1 MPMQCESS
9 KLQPAKMLLCH
20 LCKFFWL
27 LPLYYRCVFVH
38 FFCVWLRRTANAKRL
53 IPNTLSLGIK
63 FWAHQDL
70 VTGRPDTTKMSL
82 H

>member
-1 MPMQCESS
+1 MQCESS

-20 LCKFFWL
+20 LCNFFFGCC
-27 LPLYYRCVFVH
+27 LYTTGACLYI

-70 VTGRPDTTKMSL
+70 VTGRHDTTKMSL

>member
-1 MPMQCESS
+1 MQCESS

-20 LCKFFWL
+20 LCNFFL
-27 LPLYYRCVFVH
+27 VAAFILQVRVCT

-70 VTGRPDTTKMSL
+70 VTGRHDTTKMSL